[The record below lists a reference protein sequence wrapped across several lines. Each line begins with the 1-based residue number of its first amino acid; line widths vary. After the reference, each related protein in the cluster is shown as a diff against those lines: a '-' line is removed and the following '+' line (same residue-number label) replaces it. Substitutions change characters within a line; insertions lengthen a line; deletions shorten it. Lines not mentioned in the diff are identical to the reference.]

1 MNFPHLFSPLEI
13 RGKRLK
19 NRIMSSGHDT
29 SMPTDNLVN
38 EPLVAYHR
46 ARARGGAGLIV
57 MQVAGVH
64 DSARYTSHVLMATD
78 DACIPGYRRVAEA
91 CHAEGCVVL
100 SQIFHP
106 GREIMESAD
115 GLLAVAY
122 SASASPNE
130 RFRVMPR
137 ELDQPLIDEIV
148 AGYAAAARRLHEA
161 GLDGVEVVASHG
173 YLPAQFLNPRVN
185 RRKDG
190 YNGDLD
196 ARLRFLREV
205 LAAVRAATSEDFIV
219 GLRLSA
225 DERDPEGL
233 SESESLQAAEAVQG
247 ELDYLHIVAGTS
259 ASLGGAI
266 HIVPP
271 MAIEPAYLA
280 REAGTFKA
288 RLAIPLFV
296 TGRINQPQE
305 AEAILA
311 RGQADVCGMTRAL
324 ICDPQMPNKAEAGRS
339 DDVRACIACNQ
350 ACIGH
355 FHRGYPISCIQHPE
369 TGRELTYATPNPAS
383 RRKRVLV
390 AGGGP
395 AGMKAAAVAAQ
406 RGHEVVLCEA
416 GAQLGGQVN
425 LAQLLPRRAEFG
437 GASTNLQREM
447 QLAGVEVRR
456 NTPVDRALVERERPD
471 LVIVATGAEPYWPP
485 FERGGEL
492 QVVDAWQVLRGEVRV
507 GRSVLVTDWRGDW
520 IGPGIAEKLVRE
532 GHQVRLA
539 VNGTHCGES
548 LPLYVR
554 DQLAGEL
561 HRLGI
566 PVTPYARLYGCDDTT
581 VYMQH
586 SASGEA
592 MLFEEVDTLVLCQ
605 GHQPVDRLADSLHG
619 LAEVLRIGDCLA
631 PPPPHRRGGD
641 LRRAQGRLEHLSGA
655 AAAPSTGPGPA
666 PRMPQTQPGP
676 RRMPRPSPPDATDTP
691 RSETHFLGTRIRG
704 LRKRRGLTLAELA
717 AQSELTAGYI
727 SQLERNLAYPS
738 IPALFNI
745 ARSLGVTIQWFFASE
760 AAVDPADAG
769 YVVRRNT
776 RMSVH
781 YEDGIIDELLT
792 PQPSRQLE
800 ILHSRFPPGTYSQQ
814 SYSHEG
820 EEAGYILSGIF
831 ELWVGDRH
839 FQLREGDSF
848 SYSSQE
854 PHRYGN
860 PGDSDTLVLWV
871 ITPPTF

>member
-1 MNFPHLFSPLEI
+1 
-13 RGKRLK
+13 
-19 NRIMSSGHDT
+19 
-29 SMPTDNLVN
+29 
-38 EPLVAYHR
+38 
-46 ARARGGAGLIV
+46 
-57 MQVAGVH
+57 
-64 DSARYTSHVLMATD
+64 MATD

-280 REAGTFKA
+280 REASTFKA

-369 TGRELTYATPNPAS
+369 TGRELTYATPNPPS

-631 PPPPHRRGGD
+631 PPHRRGGD

-860 PGDSDTLVLWV
+860 PGDSDTLALWV